1 MIVSFMVAMDENRV
15 IGKDNNL
22 PWRLPSELQ
31 YVKKTTMGHPLIMG
45 RKNYE
50 AIGRPLP
57 GRRNIIVTRNE
68 GYHVEGCEVAHSV
81 EEVFELCKNE
91 EEIFIFGGAQI
102 YDLFLPYVDKLY
114 ITKIHHAFEGDTFFP
129 EMDMTN
135 WKEVF
140 VEKGLTDEKI
150 RIRTIIMYMKSNNN
164 NKD

>member
-1 MIVSFMVAMDENRV
+1 M
-15 IGKDNNL
+15 
-22 PWRLPSELQ
+22 Q
-31 YVKKTTMGHPLIMG
+31 
-45 RKNYE
+45 
-50 AIGRPLP
+50 
-57 GRRNIIVTRNE
+57 
-68 GYHVEGCEVAHSV
+68 
-81 EEVFELCKNE
+81 NE
-91 EEIFIFGGAQI
+91 EEIFILAEHKFMI
-102 YDLFLPYVDKLY
+102 SLPYVDKLY

>member
-68 GYHVEGCEVAHSV
+68 GYHVEGCEVVHSV
-81 EEVFELCKNE
+81 EEVFELCKKWRRD
-91 EEIFIFGGAQI
+91 F
-102 YDLFLPYVDKLY
+102 LFWWSANLRPLLPYVDKLY

-129 EMDMTN
+129 EIDMTN
-135 WKEVF
+135 WKEIF
-140 VEKGLTDEKI
+140 VEKV
-150 RIRTIIMYMKSNNN
+150 
-164 NKD
+164 

>member
-68 GYHVEGCEVAHSV
+68 GYHVEGCEVVHSV
-81 EEVFELCKNE
+81 EGVFELCKMKKR
-91 EEIFIFGGAQI
+91 F
-102 YDLFLPYVDKLY
+102 LFLAERK
-114 ITKIHHAFEGDTFFP
+114 F
-129 EMDMTN
+129 
-135 WKEVF
+135 
-140 VEKGLTDEKI
+140 
-150 RIRTIIMYMKSNNN
+150 TISFTLCRQVIY
-164 NKD
+164 NKNPLCI

>member
-68 GYHVEGCEVAHSV
+68 GYHVEGCEVVHSV

-91 EEIFIFGGAQI
+91 EEIFILVERKFTTSFTLCRQVI
-102 YDLFLPYVDKLY
+102 YN
-114 ITKIHHAFEGDTFFP
+114 KIHHAFEGDTFFP
-129 EMDMTN
+129 EIDMTN
-135 WKEVF
+135 WKEIF
-140 VEKGLTDEKI
+140 VEKGLTDEKPI
-150 RIRTIIMYMKSNNN
+150 YVLLPCI
-164 NKD
+164 

>member
-68 GYHVEGCEVAHSV
+68 GYHVEGCEVVHSV
-81 EEVFELCKNE
+81 EEVFELCKMKKR
-91 EEIFIFGGAQI
+91 F
-102 YDLFLPYVDKLY
+102 LFLVERKFTTSLPYVDKLY

-129 EMDMTN
+129 EIDMTN
-135 WKEVF
+135 WKEIF
-140 VEKGLTDEKI
+140 VEKGLTDENPYTYYYHVYEKQ
-150 RIRTIIMYMKSNNN
+150 
-164 NKD
+164 